1 MSHHEQELRGFLAGV
16 RRRWLL
22 SEWAAAVGRGT
33 LGVALVLGTGLAIGA
48 WLDPEPIG
56 AAAIAGVS
64 ILVALGV
71 MGWAAWPLLGRLPTD
86 AKVARFVE
94 ERVPELDDRLASA
107 VEAWQRPEPGP
118 LGGLVLADAASAVT
132 SVDPATLIAPGVVR
146 RRVASLAIA
155 LGALAAVVFIGAGP
169 ARLAWQSAWLR
180 FFPADVR
187 LVVAPG
193 DAAVMAGE
201 PFAIEARLE
210 GVPAGVAWP
219 RIEASLKDADGVE
232 TSLELAG
239 DAGGFAVTVPAVERD
254 IEYRVTAGRL
264 VSPVYRVRAL
274 AAPRVQ
280 RIDLEYEYPEYSGL
294 EPRREEDGGDVFA
307 PAGTLVRL
315 EIHTDKP
322 IDAAQLTFG
331 DEALP
336 LETLAPDRLLGS
348 FRVSEDTSYRIAL
361 RDLDGLSSPGET
373 EYFVRTMDDRPPD
386 VRIERPGGDRTV
398 TPLEEVVI
406 AARADDDFGVDRL
419 ELVYSVRGGEEQVV
433 PLHSGRP
440 AATVNGDSVLF
451 LEELDVAPGD
461 FVTYYARARDVGRGK
476 QPTVSQSDIFFL
488 EVRPFDETFV
498 SAQSQAMN
506 AGGGGDLT
514 GLSEAQKEII
524 VATWKLE
531 RRAAA
536 GRSEE
541 DLLAIAR
548 AQGGLK
554 DRVARVAGQAGLMA
568 GAGTLGP
575 DPSAPPIAAAVVA
588 MARAETT
595 LDALDASGAL
605 PHEMEALNQLLKA
618 EAEVRRRQV
627 SQQAGGG
634 GGGNQSNQDLS
645 ALFDRELLRQQQTN
659 YETPASTQQQ
669 AEDAKE
675 DPLEAIRELARR
687 QDDLAR
693 EQQDLARRQQQM
705 DAEELRRRLE
715 RLTRE
720 QTELRERAEQLVE
733 QLASRQ
739 SAGARSADS
748 GEPQSGQ
755 QAQGQQGEQGQGNAS
770 SGGNAARNAAEA
782 MRGAASDLRREEL
795 SAAAEQGERA
805 LEHLRSLE
813 AELSQGD
820 PDARR
825 RALNQAQVEASQVA
839 EAQAELARE
848 AESLGS
854 TQGEGDGAEGL
865 DEEAL
870 RGLAERQRALGERA
884 RELERAMSE
893 LAAAEAP
900 GEEPTLLAEAARAVQ
915 EEGLGDRMAAS
926 ADELDRAAGAEE
938 PDAGGEL
945 TDVAAEERALAE
957 AAGRVAEHVRAA
969 QGSPGDGESLTEQLA
984 EVNDLRERLAEL
996 GREMQEASDG
1006 SPRTEAGGDP
1016 ETRGNSPGDQG
1027 GSGEQG
1033 RLAAEY
1039 ERALDETRDLLER
1052 LAADPDL
1059 AARLA
1064 SPEGQVGSRS
1074 APGTEAFKQDYAEW
1088 AQLQQDVT
1096 LALESIERQLSV
1108 EVAEEAARNRLNAS
1122 GPDTAPDAYRDRISE
1137 YYRSLAEKEARR
1149 APAPR

>member
-1 MSHHEQELRGFLAGV
+1 MSNHEQRLRGFLAGV

-22 SEWAAAVGRGT
+22 SEWAAAVGRGA

-48 WLDPEPIG
+48 WLDPEPLG
-56 AAAIAGVS
+56 ASVIAGVS

-71 MGWAAWPLLGRLPTD
+71 LGRAAWPLLGRLPAD
-86 AKVARFVE
+86 SKVARFVE

-107 VEAWQRPEPGP
+107 VEAWQRHEPGP
-118 LGGLVLADAASAVT
+118 LDGFVLADAASAVT
-132 SVDPATLIAPGVVR
+132 RVDPARLIAPGAVR
-146 RRVASLAIA
+146 RRIASAAIA
-155 LGALAAVVFIGAGP
+155 LIALAAVVFIGAGP

-193 DAAVMAGE
+193 DAAVVAGE
-201 PFAIEARLE
+201 AFAIEARLE

-219 RIEASLKDADGVE
+219 RIEVSLRDADGVE

-239 DAGGFAVTVPAVERD
+239 DASGFAVTVPAVERD
-254 IEYRVTAGRL
+254 VEYRVTAGRL

-280 RIDLEYEYPEYSGL
+280 QIDLEYEYPEYSGL

-322 IDAAQLTFG
+322 IDGAQLALG

-336 LETLAPDRLLGS
+336 LEPLAPDRLLGS

-361 RDLDGLSSPGET
+361 RDVDGLSSPGET

-419 ELVYSVRGGEEQVV
+419 ELVYSVRGGEEQVI
-433 PLHSGRP
+433 PLHDGRP
-440 AATVNGDSVLF
+440 AATMSGDSVLF

-476 QPTVSQSDIFFL
+476 QPTVAQSDIFFL
-488 EVRPFDETFV
+488 EVRPFGETFV
-498 SAQSQAMN
+498 SAQSQAMG

-541 DLLAIAR
+541 DVLAIAR

-568 GAGTLGP
+568 GTGTQGP

-693 EQQDLARRQQQM
+693 EQQELARRQQQM

-733 QLASRQ
+733 RLASEQ
-739 SAGARSADS
+739 SAGARSADN

-755 QAQGQQGEQGQGNAS
+755 QEQGQAGSAS

-813 AELSQGD
+813 AELSHGN
-820 PDARR
+820 PEARR
-825 RALNQAQVEASQVA
+825 QALNQAQVEASQVA

-848 AESLGS
+848 AEGLGS
-854 TQGEGDGAEGL
+854 PQGDGADGL

-884 RELERAMSE
+884 RELERVMSE
-893 LAAAEAP
+893 LDAAEAP
-900 GEEPTLLAEAARAVQ
+900 GEEPTSLAEAARAVR

-969 QGSPGDGESLTEQLA
+969 QGSPGDAESLTEQLA
-984 EVNDLRERLAEL
+984 DVNDLRERLAEL
-996 GREMQEASDG
+996 GREMQEASDD
-1006 SPRTEAGGDP
+1006 SPRSEAGGDP
-1016 ETRGNSPGDQG
+1016 AARGNNPGDPG

-1039 ERALDETRDLLER
+1039 ERTLDETRDLLER
-1052 LAADPDL
+1052 LAADPEL

-1074 APGTEAFKQDYAEW
+1074 APGTEAFKQDYARW
-1088 AQLQQDVT
+1088 AQLQQDVS
-1096 LALESIERQLSV
+1096 LALESIERQLSI